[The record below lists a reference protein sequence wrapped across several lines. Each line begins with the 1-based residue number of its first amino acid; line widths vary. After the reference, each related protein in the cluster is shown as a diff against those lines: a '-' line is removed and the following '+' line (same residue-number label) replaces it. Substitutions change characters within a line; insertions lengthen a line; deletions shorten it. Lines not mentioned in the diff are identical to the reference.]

1 MGWNRN
7 PRAHIKGTASWETS
21 SREGTVAVE
30 LPCKAASRTI
40 QRLPSKC
47 PGNTRDQSPHE
58 SMHKI
63 TKLLQPLKPGLANGK
78 GQISEPQSIPQHLF
92 TDILRSWVGGLIW
105 GCMMQWH
112 RKWVGLNKCALREN
126 KMHCL
131 PRAVSASVG
140 HTLWP
145 TGETLVLKSSHL
157 CIPLNSKC

>member
-47 PGNTRDQSPHE
+47 PGNTQDQSPHE

-112 RKWVGLNKCALREN
+112 RKWWASINVHWERIRCIVYLEQFRPLWGI
-126 KMHCL
+126 HCG
-131 PRAVSASVG
+131 PQERR
-140 HTLWP
+140 
-145 TGETLVLKSSHL
+145 SS
-157 CIPLNSKC
+157 